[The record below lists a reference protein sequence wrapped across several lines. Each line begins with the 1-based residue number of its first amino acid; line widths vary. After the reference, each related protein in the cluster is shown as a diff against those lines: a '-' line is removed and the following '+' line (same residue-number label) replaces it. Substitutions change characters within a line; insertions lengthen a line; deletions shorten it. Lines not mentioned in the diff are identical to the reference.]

1 MVVLLADGFE
11 FAKEV
16 LVGQVTGVLEFAET
30 LVGNEIEV
38 AFRNNFFEGTAA
50 FISFAVLLVSEPAEE
65 VLRGIVEQ
73 VLNEMMADTEV
84 WFAFSID
91 ESWSVAI
98 ENLTHERMTGS
109 ASMMAHTRCI
119 IPSFRLLFAIRRRI
133 NVD

>member
-11 FAKEV
+11 FALEI
-16 LVGQVTGVLEFAET
+16 LVGHRTWILELAET
-30 LVGNEIEV
+30 LVGEEVEV
-38 AFRNNFFEGTAA
+38 AVGNDLFERLSTFVG
-50 FISFAVLLVSEPAEE
+50 FGVLFVSEPAKQ
-65 VLRGIVEQ
+65 VLRCIVERI
-73 VLNEMMADTEV
+73 VYEMVADTKV
-84 WFAFSID
+84 RLTLSID

-109 ASMMAHTRCI
+109 ASMIAHTRCI